1 MATQEMLKEANQ
13 KLNICDDLSVEKNK
27 NLVIVYCPPKVGST
41 TIVSSIRM
49 SAYNK
54 FTVLHIHDE
63 LMLKVLCNIENVSV
77 KDIIIYNQS
86 LGKNVYVIDIYRSP
100 IEQKISKYFE
110 KLATYHF
117 NNSPLLINNYNVNKI
132 IKRFNS
138 LFPHLIN
145 EDHYRNAYQ
154 IPVPDQFDFQ
164 NNYIY
169 QTIDGVKYIKL
180 RLKDSHQWGEILTTI
195 LGHQI
200 MIINDYETD
209 NKPIKVMFNKFKDA
223 YKIPENLLKTIED
236 DPLLG
241 YYYSV
246 EERNDYLNM
255 WRSKQTTPFE
265 PFSNVEYALYEEITT
280 DNQYMFEVQRTHYL
294 DEGCTCKACEAK
306 RNNIMER
313 IQRGEKVTEKIVH
326 EQAKMEYL
334 KDQAKHLRV
343 ITSAPI
349 QRHSKNQQ
357 KLRSTFGG
365 SMMKTGASGINIKL
379 QN

>member
-1 MATQEMLKEANQ
+1 MTSHNMLKEANQ
-13 KLNICDDLSVEKNK
+13 KLNICDDLSIEKNK

-63 LMLKVLCNIENVSV
+63 LMLKVLCNVENVSV
-77 KDIIIYNQS
+77 KDIILYNQS

-110 KLATYHF
+110 KLSTFHF

-138 LFPHLIN
+138 LFPHLTN

-154 IPVPDQFDFQ
+154 ITLPEKFDFQ
-164 NNYIY
+164 NNYLI

-180 RLKDSHQWGEILTTI
+180 RIKDSLKWGEILSAI
-195 LGHQI
+195 LGTQI
-200 MIINDYETD
+200 MIINDYETE
-209 NKPIKVMFNKFKDA
+209 NKPIKEMFKKFKDA
-223 YKIPENLLKTIED
+223 YRIPENFFKTIED
-236 DPLLG
+236 DPLLS
-241 YYYSV
+241 YYYTH

-255 WRSKQTTPFE
+255 WRSKQTIPFE
-265 PFSNVEYALYEEITT
+265 PFTQVEYSLYEEITT
-280 DNQYMFEVQRTHYL
+280 ENQYMFEVQRTHYL
-294 DEGCTCKACEAK
+294 DEGCTCKACESK
-306 RNNIMER
+306 RNNIIER
-313 IQRGEKVTEKIVH
+313 IQKGEKVTEKIVH
-326 EQAKMEYL
+326 DQAKMEYL
-334 KDQAKHLRV
+334 KNKAKHLRV
-343 ITSAPI
+343 ITTTPI
-349 QRHSKNQQ
+349 QRQSKNQQ

-365 SMMKTGASGINIKL
+365 SMMKIGATGINIKL

>member
-1 MATQEMLKEANQ
+1 MATQDILKEANQ
-13 KLNICDDLSVEKNK
+13 KLNIWDDLAVEKNK

-49 SAYNK
+49 SSYNK

-77 KDIIIYNQS
+77 KDIIVYNQS

-110 KLATYHF
+110 KLSTYHF

-132 IKRFNS
+132 VKRFNS
-138 LFPHLIN
+138 LFPHLKN
-145 EDHYRNAYQ
+145 EDHYKNAYK
-154 IPVPDQFDFQ
+154 IPVPEGFDFQ
-164 NNYIY
+164 NKYLN

-180 RLKDSHQWGEILTTI
+180 RLKDSDQWGQILTTI
-195 LGHQI
+195 LGTQI

-209 NKPIKVMFNKFKDA
+209 KKPINEMFSKFKDA
-223 YKIPENLLKTIED
+223 YKIPGNLLKIIEE
-236 DPLLG
+236 DPLLKC
-241 YYYSV
+241 YYSV
-246 EERNDYLNM
+246 EERNEYLNM
-255 WRSKQTTPFE
+255 WGSKQTTIFIPFTD
-265 PFSNVEYALYEEITT
+265 VEYALYEEITNE
-280 DNQYMFEVQRTHYL
+280 NQYMFEVQRTHYL
-294 DEGCTCKACEAK
+294 DEGCTCKACEVK
-306 RNNIMER
+306 RNTIMER
-313 IQRGEKVTEKIVH
+313 IQKGEKVTEKIVH

-334 KDQAKHLRV
+334 KDQAKNLRV
-343 ITSAPI
+343 IIPPTV
-349 QRHSKNQQ
+349 QRQSVNQK

-379 QN
+379 HN

>member
-1 MATQEMLKEANQ
+1 MATLEMLKEANQ

-27 NLVIVYCPPKVGST
+27 NLVIIYCPPKVGST

-63 LMLKVLCNIENVSV
+63 LMLKVLCKIENVTV
-77 KDIIIYNQS
+77 KEIIIYNQS

-117 NNSPLLINNYNVNKI
+117 NNSPHLINNYNVNNVI
-132 IKRFNS
+132 TRFNS

-145 EDHYRNAYQ
+145 EDHYKNAYQ
-154 IPVPDQFDFQ
+154 IPLPALFDFH
-164 NNYIY
+164 NNYII

-180 RLKDSHQWGEILTTI
+180 RLKDSDQWGQILTAI
-195 LGHQI
+195 LGSQI
-200 MIINDYETD
+200 LIINDYETE
-209 NKPIKVMFNKFKDA
+209 NKPIKEMFKKFKDF
-223 YKIPENLLKTIED
+223 YKIPENLLKTIEE
-236 DPLLG
+236 DPLLQ
-241 YYYSV
+241 YYYSA

-255 WRSKQTTPFE
+255 WRSKQSQNFE
-265 PFSNVEYALYEEITT
+265 PFTETEYAFYEKITNE
-280 DNQYMFEVQRTHYL
+280 NQYMFEVQRTHYL
-294 DEGCTCKACEAK
+294 DEGCTCKACDIK
-306 RNNIMER
+306 RNGIMTR
-313 IQRGEKVTEKIVH
+313 IQQGEKVTEKIVH

-334 KDQAKHLRV
+334 KDKAKNLRV
-343 ITSAPI
+343 ITSGPI

-357 KLRSTFGG
+357 KSRSTFGG
-365 SMMKTGASGINIKL
+365 SMMKTGPNGINIKL
-379 QN
+379 HN

>member
-1 MATQEMLKEANQ
+1 MLKEANQ

-27 NLVIVYCPPKVGST
+27 NLVIIYCPPKVGST

-63 LMLKVLCNIENVSV
+63 LMLKVLCKIENVTV
-77 KDIIIYNQS
+77 KEIIIYNQS

-117 NNSPLLINNYNVNKI
+117 NNSPHLINNYNVNNVI
-132 IKRFNS
+132 TRFNS

-145 EDHYRNAYQ
+145 EDHYKNAYQ
-154 IPVPDQFDFQ
+154 IPLPALFDFH
-164 NNYIY
+164 NNYII

-180 RLKDSHQWGEILTTI
+180 RLKDSDQWGQILTAI
-195 LGHQI
+195 LGSQI
-200 MIINDYETD
+200 LIINDYETE
-209 NKPIKVMFNKFKDA
+209 NKPIKEMFKKFKDF
-223 YKIPENLLKTIED
+223 YKIPENLLKTIEE
-236 DPLLG
+236 DPLLQ
-241 YYYSV
+241 YYYSA

-255 WRSKQTTPFE
+255 WRSKQSQNFE
-265 PFSNVEYALYEEITT
+265 PFTETEYAFYEKITNE
-280 DNQYMFEVQRTHYL
+280 NQYMFEVQRTHYL
-294 DEGCTCKACEAK
+294 DEGCTCKACDIK
-306 RNNIMER
+306 RNGIMTR
-313 IQRGEKVTEKIVH
+313 IQQGEKVTEKIVH

-334 KDQAKHLRV
+334 KDKAKNLRV
-343 ITSAPI
+343 ITSGPI

-365 SMMKTGASGINIKL
+365 SMMKTGPNGINIKL
-379 QN
+379 HN

>member
-1 MATQEMLKEANQ
+1 MATPEMLKEANQ

-41 TIVSSIRM
+41 TVVSSIRM

-63 LMLKVLCNIENVSV
+63 LMLKVLCKIENVTV
-77 KDIIIYNQS
+77 KEIIVYNQS
-86 LGKNVYVIDIYRSP
+86 IGKNVYVIDIYRSP

-138 LFPHLIN
+138 LFPHLTN
-145 EDHYRNAYQ
+145 EDYYRNTYQ
-154 IPVPDQFDFQ
+154 IPFPDRFDFQ
-164 NNYIY
+164 SGYNL

-180 RLKDSHQWGEILTTI
+180 RIKDSHHWGSFLSGI
-195 LGHQI
+195 LGTLI
-200 MIINDYETD
+200 VVINDYETD
-209 NKPIKVMFNKFKDA
+209 NKPIKDMFKKFKDS
-223 YKIPENLLKTIED
+223 YRIPGNLLKIIEE
-236 DPLLG
+236 DPLLQ

-255 WRSKQTTPFE
+255 WRSKKTSFFQPFTDA
-265 PFSNVEYALYEEITT
+265 EYVLYEQITN

-294 DEGCTCKACEAK
+294 DEGCTCKACELK
-306 RNNIMER
+306 RNNIMAR
-313 IQRGEKVTEKIVH
+313 IQKGEKVTEKIVH
-326 EQAKMEYL
+326 NQAKMEYL
-334 KDQAKHLRV
+334 KEQAKSLRV
-343 ITSAPI
+343 IRTAPV
-349 QRHSKNQQ
+349 QRQSTNQQ

-365 SMMKTGASGINIKL
+365 SMMRPGGSGLNIKL
-379 QN
+379 HN

>member
-1 MATQEMLKEANQ
+1 MLKEANQ

-77 KDIIIYNQS
+77 KDIIIYNQT

-110 KLATYHF
+110 KLATFHF
-117 NNSPLLINNYNVNKI
+117 NNSPHLINNYNVNKVI
-132 IKRFNS
+132 TRFNN

-154 IPVPDQFDFQ
+154 IPLPEKFDFQ
-164 NNYIY
+164 NNYLS
-169 QTIDGVKYIKL
+169 QTINGVNYIKL
-180 RLKDSHQWGEILTTI
+180 RLKDSQQWGQILTAI
-195 LGHQI
+195 LGTQI
-200 MIINDYETD
+200 TIINDYETS
-209 NKPIKVMFNKFKDA
+209 NKPIKEMFNKFKDS
-223 YKIPENLLKTIED
+223 YKIPENLLRTIEE
-236 DPLLG
+236 DPLLQ
-241 YYYSV
+241 YYYCV
-246 EERNDYLNM
+246 EERNEYLNM
-255 WRSKQTTPFE
+255 WRSKQVESFE
-265 PFSNVEYALYEEITT
+265 PFTQTEYAFYEKITNE
-280 DNQYMFEVQRTHYL
+280 NQYMFEVQRTHYL

-349 QRHSKNQQ
+349 HRHSKNQQ

-365 SMMKTGASGINIKL
+365 SMMKIGANGINIKL
-379 QN
+379 HN